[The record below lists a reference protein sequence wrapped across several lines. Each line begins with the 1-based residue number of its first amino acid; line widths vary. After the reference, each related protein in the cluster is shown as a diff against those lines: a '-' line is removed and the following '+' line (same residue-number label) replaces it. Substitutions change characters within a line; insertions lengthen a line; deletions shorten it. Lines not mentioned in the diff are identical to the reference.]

1 MMKSILM
8 KSKEL
13 RMYRTSKHTN
23 TVINPTAFA
32 RQAIFLMLMMFM
44 SVGSAWGEEV
54 AELWKGS
61 KTNGDYWTES
71 TDNKAAGGQWLRV
84 YVNGDYKIYI
94 VYGDWNN
101 IWDNKNEF
109 QGSPY
114 YNNDDKCYEFEIT
127 SDIATKLNSTGFNIQ
142 SKGAEIQRI
151 TLETKAAVVDD
162 FISDATPGQTEGDSY
177 EITDRSLTEWT
188 LDMTTPLSY
197 VASPKYAR
205 FQVLK
210 NGTAVDPTS
219 ILSIAGETPTVCTT
233 KTNGK
238 YVYNTSGLGTLTV
251 KLENITAGEFPKYQ
265 VVCFLS
271 DDEGTVTSG
280 TLTKEP
286 APDLQYTYSFTNP
299 PVQAVTRTLPD
310 LVSSVL
316 SANSQTLETATEIE
330 FDIQSYITSEYNK
343 DANALAGKWYTCWYV
358 EDNTGVR
365 QPLKNNWGALSGTWV
380 IGTNDVLSNNER
392 IVSWKTTGSNNYDFT
407 NNAGKLKFVAPS
419 GTHLSDYSGYKF
431 VCETSDE
438 YDGTTAEPKVI
449 FYIPIPSPIT
459 FEYDGMPTNTDVVQ
473 TLDSRTSTTSV
484 TLDWTNTRVTPTI
497 TTTGYKYARFYVV
510 DGNGTAVSPTDEAHK
525 LEVTGGTLCTIG
537 ESGYYVYDG
546 GSDITLPTV
555 TLSST
560 GDVRDYKVVC
570 WLATTLDNINP
581 NDGTKPLVEE
591 PDIDVAYTFSFKKPS
606 VTSTVKKTADITW
619 SATSMTMDAT
629 AGAPDD
635 WDTSW
640 ADLANAQYVKW
651 YVVGADG
658 TTKEPLA
665 LGSARQA
672 DKWTIGLSSPFSVS
686 DNVAVLT
693 GQTTFTAT
701 NWNTWGKPAVYAP
714 SNKAY
719 ADVYNYKVICEV
731 SEEAS
736 ATATPNVRYTFSFT
750 KDFLG
755 SNKSGITTSTQ
766 REVLANATDK
776 TCTLSEVTL
785 PAGTKYA
792 RFYLLDGSDNIVAPA
807 DKLTVTGS
815 KAVTVSGYENYGL
828 YVYNESGIS
837 SAPTVTLTLST
848 AELNLYR
855 VVMVTSTD
863 KAVLDGSDNVISEP
877 DYDTRKTWTFKYP
890 TAHAEGT
897 GEVEWSPVS
906 MAVTPT
912 IDALKGAGY
921 LEGLGTNYHIV
932 WTVENAGT
940 PVELATGIGRQ
951 AGKWTVSRDGV
962 NATFYAPTGQTFADV
977 KDLKLVARLYETATG
992 EDDSDKALTYTVSI
1006 IKTEFLGT
1014 EKPGCEDRNE
1024 TVEEI
1029 EEDATSVTVPLGNA
1043 LTAFGATAKYARIW
1057 LTKDDVVVDPT
1068 GKLDIAGLT
1077 AFTNSAAQYSYYI
1090 TNASGIT
1097 LSDITLTAES
1107 GVKFTQYKVHV
1118 ALSADEA
1125 VGAANYAPVAG
1136 PKRMRTES
1144 LTSYEP
1150 DYDLLY
1156 TFDFSY
1162 AAKGKVIHKYVT
1174 WDDHMKE
1181 LDLTSDIDFADL
1193 GNEFYIKWYVLDGS
1207 GNMQNL
1213 AGNNQLSGSSNM
1225 TDLWFLYMQNHQQPY
1240 PFRLE
1245 TGGKFL
1251 FLASNKDQWGNTLTL
1266 GGNNEAKPM
1275 VFTPHDTPLQ
1285 DLSDY
1290 TVVCM
1295 VSKTPPTYDGNS
1307 VTGEPDET
1315 TCTKYVFHFN
1325 ATGKNP
1331 FNGDEKSSIK
1341 TAAEA
1346 IEIANSSVTSVSGI
1360 DLTTNKKVKALTD
1373 DGFVPKYVRW
1383 QVFDADDNLVD
1394 GVLTVSGTTTKVD
1407 GLGEYIYNGTGTTDL
1422 LKGLSIDVSG
1432 KTDTDLTHYRIIGLL
1447 SDCSA
1452 DDNLVLNGTKVK
1464 EEPDFDLKVTVTF
1477 ETAFRGKL
1485 TATAVEREV
1494 VFTQLAT
1501 KWDYNTSGQEEFM
1514 LKISDDG
1521 KTVALQSKSGTTL
1534 IEKELD
1540 ILADLK
1546 TATGN
1551 TYTSLNAME
1560 NIYVRWY
1567 LERKDGSST
1576 FVKGAVRKHDDS
1588 STHFLPS
1595 NNTEGANLAHG
1606 FYWYKNGTT
1615 YSFPGGNA
1623 EGAVMVKFVQKGSD
1637 GPNPSIN
1644 ITDYN
1649 LVLNVS
1655 THPYSEYD
1663 DSYTN
1668 EDHTINHEPDDLDIR
1683 YVFNFKEK
1691 DFPADNINT
1700 VKTIYKTAL
1709 YDKTT
1714 GKITPDLFTNYAE
1727 VLTELNTSIGDFG
1740 ANGYM
1745 RWYVTT
1751 KAGDLVSDMADW
1763 SFTAG
1768 QTYTKNDTYG
1778 YYINKPNFY
1787 DYNKTEFNP
1796 TITLPGTYDKETA
1809 YKNYQVVCVVT
1820 NDQTG
1825 VELPNVEPSNMKV
1838 KYVFNLILTES
1849 EFANLPFVHYKGQ
1862 SGRDWIV
1869 PEGSTGTQDQKVWN
1883 TSTGE
1888 AEDFTGDIRQG
1899 VHTWEY
1905 NLYILPGEERKLLLP
1920 FEKYETI
1927 SNALEPRGYIRWYD
1941 WKGDTKVVNGTD
1953 YTFKAVGT
1961 ELKEKDRGLFGL
1973 CLSGSPTHDNVGVTF
1988 TPTASFSETI
1998 DIACDVSKYSDG
2010 ITTIGS
2016 TSYLIHEPTLSN
2028 RYIFHIHPASEMA
2041 NSLAASKKTLTDAE
2055 TIIKTGATDA
2065 EMHTKFVAQQNT
2077 MFNLLE
2083 DMGKMVVSL
2092 KDDLS
2097 GNFAL
2102 RFDSHNL
2109 KNYTLNAGTTETPNY
2124 VSADKVQWYAYYET
2138 ADGIYVKK
2146 IGNTETNRITTFE
2159 YSQFT
2164 SDTYTNLKGEGSL
2177 TVSDGKKFHVVGYVG
2192 NGDFN
2197 VMQGTGTYAPVAH
2210 YELHF
2215 MAAPAIPLKDLKTTA
2230 LNRTDEYMTYH
2241 YQLAGLVDFDG
2252 NPETDSRVTEATKD
2266 EYYSTEN
2273 WDDAPTSSANNITWM
2288 PREWSD
2294 IQYGFSY
2301 PQLTPTIK
2309 NGYDTG
2315 VSPEHGDYIM
2325 LKSMNAS
2332 GISTQMDTPP
2342 HNFYWW
2348 KNSELYDYTHTY
2360 RDASKYGSFLYTDAS
2375 DESRSIA
2382 TIPFTG
2388 SLCSGS
2394 TLYFTAAVADMT
2406 SQSIKPQLV
2415 IRISSVDEHGN
2426 RTPLVAFHTCDIS
2439 TTGAITGEWNQVYG
2453 QSTVPVSFDNSTTS
2467 YVAEVINYAN
2477 DTNGADFAIDQIAI
2491 YISTAKVKAET
2502 TSTLC
2507 DDTNKV
2513 KVKITAD
2520 AENLINTVG
2529 AGNTVNLYYRLF
2541 ERNED
2546 GNHVIREKEALIG
2559 EGVYSDAT
2567 GAPKGYG
2574 VVANFTA
2581 DYADLQTKATSLP
2594 AGQTSGFYLSE
2605 ESGTVVFQLAER
2617 EFVLDPSKIYFVS
2630 IYTIGADK
2638 PGDTVA
2644 EGAEAAGWGNPYQ
2657 GNQCTIYSNDINPQ
2671 RIYMELVEGE
2681 NASDG
2686 TVEIGCGATEVN
2698 KTFDMVMKYPKTSG
2712 GHDDYKDIHFDYF
2725 LGTREE
2731 YKTIE
2736 TSEHLKSALDN
2747 FRETYKD
2754 AYASSAA
2761 LPSDYQT
2768 SNAEYYNVIKKYM
2781 DDGLLLLSASKSFS
2795 HTFSTSKAG
2804 ELEFMAIPIE
2814 KELPDGR
2821 EVCSPIDIRFT
2832 VKTGGGGPELV
2843 IGFDDVDY
2851 SDSDLTPAKR
2861 GVRMGLEQLTKMQ
2874 TGGYKLHIPIHAYQD
2889 KNKGKSNKLFFSD
2902 GWLTVSETNDPT
2914 VEIGKKIARVVPS
2927 DAGSTDAYVNN
2938 SYMYLTL
2945 DFSGCEPTLH
2955 EGFYYEVSTMFYDE
2969 SEKETAEAER
2979 CNSDLY
2985 MIFKIVPEFVTWE
2998 SKQVTAQFYNAN
3010 WNNDGNW
3017 QRSERAE
3024 LYKGGTFGTQNTAT
3038 DGHPNGYFNNP
3049 ELNTNLNTHPGYV
3062 PMKFTYVT
3070 MLTDNHAPDLN
3081 GMTYESA
3088 GSQQTGG
3095 HLISLANTLIT
3106 NTSPVGT
3113 YLYDSESTF
3122 GIRYD
3127 LLVRYGAHADGGEGC
3142 FGHRSYS
3149 GSAWVDDATSET
3161 DLANINGGKVFDCE
3175 KFDGNICREI
3185 YFKPGAELL
3194 QQQRLRYQK
3203 AWVEKE
3209 LTANKWYLMSSPLR
3223 GTYAGDMYVPTTNTE
3238 ATNGRQLTEAFQPI
3252 SFSDTPSLWEGTGVG
3267 SGSYSRTKYPI
3278 YQRSWGLDQA
3288 KVYTKVN
3295 DIRATD
3301 YSAKLNFGT
3310 LSTNI
3315 VEWSHTYNDVQVPYS
3330 TLGGFSIRAHKKD
3343 QTTPALIRLPK
3354 DDVTYD
3360 YYEWNGTDHPE
3371 PAAGVGIKSTP
3382 KGADVLG
3389 QFVYDWNLTNA
3400 DNVQVGLTLSD
3411 VQSQGA
3417 DSDGNTY
3424 YLVGNPFMGSLDM
3437 GKFFAQNTAF
3447 GNTYYTYEGSVL
3459 TAVDVTLAPSETDKH
3474 IIKPL
3479 QGFFVKCAAGSAERV
3494 IFDRRMMTDG
3504 NWEIGTAFTPANP
3517 APAMTPALTLTTEGS
3532 KATIVLNEEAA
3543 AGYEETEDVE
3553 TLFDSNLADVP
3564 MVYTVSEGKA
3574 VTINHTSSLQEV
3586 CFGVTCN
3593 SDEMV
3598 DVTFDGVT
3606 DDLYVYD
3613 ALTGESVSVGDG
3625 STVTVQSNDYGRYF
3639 LTSTKASPLTLSHGE
3654 GADVLISVRGRQVTV
3669 TASADLQQVRAFS
3682 VSGATVYQTSHPGTT
3697 CQFQL
3702 QQGTYVIETETLDG
3716 RKTMK
3721 VLVK

>member
-13 RMYRTSKHTN
+13 RKYRTSKHTN

-44 SVGSAWGEEV
+44 SVGSVWAQTTTIDRYIRWDQTSSQFSISDLASQLGTDL
-54 AELWKGS
+54 ATLKTGYCIKWYILDGS
-61 KTNGDYWTES
+61 SAKQVMSGGNYQQTNWSFFANNGFWPYQYTNNVSDSYCWADTNVNYWNGDDLETSWDKYNMGHPVIWAPSGHTFQDFPDYTVVCEASAETSPSTPAIQYIFHFNATGIEPDDFVGTFSGTETNLSHEVESRS
-71 TDNKAAGGQWLRV
+71 TSTTTTIDMSGVLSTLPSAQYARFYLTQGGEAKNISTTAISVSGGQTTSKDSRGVYLYTGSTLTATDLSAVTVNLPAGTYSDYQLVAVFSDDAPRDVTGTTVAQEPADLDVKYVYSFNYPTTVIDKYIKWNQNSSDKFDITSLPTDLGMSLPDINSSYYIRWRINNGSSDINFATSVYYSTWRITSPTDWSVPTGYSPSGQGDIPITYIYTGKSDLTSTLGTVGKLKVTAPSSDLFSDYPNYTVICEVFTPQPTIDESGVVTDASVPTIRYIFHFSETGKKPDSFAGSLKTGGQALAGGAVVGQADVLT
-84 YVNGDYKIYI
+84 N
-94 VYGDWNN
+94 
-101 IWDNKNEF
+101 
-109 QGSPY
+109 
-114 YNNDDKCYEFEIT
+114 T
-127 SDIATKLNSTGFNIQ
+127 SQTSATLDFS
-142 SKGAEIQRI
+142 GA
-151 TLETKAAVVDD
+151 LAAV
-162 FISDATPGQTEGDSY
+162 GGD
-177 EITDRSLTEWT
+177 
-188 LDMTTPLSY
+188 
-197 VASPKYAR
+197 VKYAR
-205 FQVLK
+205 FYLIQE
-210 NGTAVDPTS
+210 GTAVDPTGK
-219 ILSIAGETPTVCTT
+219 LAVTDGTAGPETVHGFYVTSTT
-233 KTNGK
+233 GLTASDLEGK
-238 YVYNTSGLGTLTV
+238 VTLT
-251 KLENITAGEFPKYQ
+251 LPAGEFEDYQ
-265 VVCFLS
+265 VGCVFS
-271 DDEGTVTSG
+271 TDEATE
-280 TLTKEP
+280 LPTKEP
-286 APDLQYTYSFTNP
+286 DWDLQYTYIFEYPFKGDVSSATKVEKTFTLSPSTWAADNKEFSIDFDFTNSII
-299 PVQAVTRTLPD
+299 L
-310 LVSSVL
+310 
-316 SANSQTLETATEIE
+316 
-330 FDIQSYITSEYNK
+330 
-343 DANALAGKWYTCWYV
+343 
-358 EDNTGVR
+358 
-365 QPLKNNWGALSGTWV
+365 LKNNDNS
-380 IGTNDVLSNNER
+380 
-392 IVSWKTTGSNNYDFT
+392 
-407 NNAGKLKFVAPS
+407 
-419 GTHLSDYSGYKF
+419 
-431 VCETSDE
+431 
-438 YDGTTAEPKVI
+438 
-449 FYIPIPSPIT
+449 
-459 FEYDGMPTNTDVVQ
+459 
-473 TLDSRTSTTSV
+473 TLHTSV
-484 TLDWTNTRVTPTI
+484 TLAESFWDSYPGAQLGASDN
-497 TTTGYKYARFYVV
+497 FYIRWFLK
-510 DGNGTAVSPTDEAHK
+510 DK
-525 LEVTGGTLCTIG
+525 
-537 ESGYYVYDG
+537 
-546 GSDITLPTV
+546 
-555 TLSST
+555 ST
-560 GDVRDYKVVC
+560 GVETYIPNSIR
-570 WLATTLDNINP
+570 NIT
-581 NDGTKPLVEE
+581 G
-591 PDIDVAYTFSFKKPS
+591 A
-606 VTSTVKKTADITW
+606 STYEDCAK
-619 SATSMTMDAT
+619 
-629 AGAPDD
+629 
-635 WDTSW
+635 
-640 ADLANAQYVKW
+640 AQYGRFW
-651 YVVGADG
+651 
-658 TTKEPLA
+658 
-665 LGSARQA
+665 
-672 DKWTIGLSSPFSVS
+672 
-686 DNVAVLT
+686 
-693 GQTTFTAT
+693 
-701 NWNTWGKPAVYAP
+701 
-714 SNKAY
+714 
-719 ADVYNYKVICEV
+719 
-731 SEEAS
+731 
-736 ATATPNVRYTFSFT
+736 
-750 KDFLG
+750 
-755 SNKSGITTSTQ
+755 ST
-766 REVLANATDK
+766 
-776 TCTLSEVTL
+776 
-785 PAGTKYA
+785 
-792 RFYLLDGSDNIVAPA
+792 
-807 DKLTVTGS
+807 
-815 KAVTVSGYENYGL
+815 
-828 YVYNESGIS
+828 GIS
-837 SAPTVTLTLST
+837 S
-848 AELNLYR
+848 
-855 VVMVTSTD
+855 
-863 KAVLDGSDNVISEP
+863 
-877 DYDTRKTWTFKYP
+877 
-890 TAHAEGT
+890 
-897 GEVEWSPVS
+897 
-906 MAVTPT
+906 
-912 IDALKGAGY
+912 
-921 LEGLGTNYHIV
+921 
-932 WTVENAGT
+932 
-940 PVELATGIGRQ
+940 
-951 AGKWTVSRDGV
+951 
-962 NATFYAPTGQTFADV
+962 V
-977 KDLKLVARLYETATG
+977 KDLAT
-992 EDDSDKALTYTVSI
+992 I
-1006 IKTEFLGT
+1006 MRIKIDGT
-1014 EKPGCEDRNE
+1014 P
-1024 TVEEI
+1024 
-1029 EEDATSVTVPLGNA
+1029 
-1043 LTAFGATAKYARIW
+1043 
-1057 LTKDDVVVDPT
+1057 
-1068 GKLDIAGLT
+1068 
-1077 AFTNSAAQYSYYI
+1077 
-1090 TNASGIT
+1090 
-1097 LSDITLTAES
+1097 ES
-1107 GVKFTQYKVHV
+1107 
-1118 ALSADEA
+1118 
-1125 VGAANYAPVAG
+1125 P
-1136 PKRMRTES
+1136 
-1144 LTSYEP
+1144 
-1150 DYDLLY
+1150 
-1156 TFDFSY
+1156 
-1162 AAKGKVIHKYVT
+1162 
-1174 WDDHMKE
+1174 
-1181 LDLTSDIDFADL
+1181 
-1193 GNEFYIKWYVLDGS
+1193 
-1207 GNMQNL
+1207 
-1213 AGNNQLSGSSNM
+1213 
-1225 TDLWFLYMQNHQQPY
+1225 
-1240 PFRLE
+1240 
-1245 TGGKFL
+1245 
-1251 FLASNKDQWGNTLTL
+1251 
-1266 GGNNEAKPM
+1266 
-1275 VFTPHDTPLQ
+1275 
-1285 DLSDY
+1285 
-1290 TVVCM
+1290 
-1295 VSKTPPTYDGNS
+1295 
-1307 VTGEPDET
+1307 
-1315 TCTKYVFHFN
+1315 
-1325 ATGKNP
+1325 
-1331 FNGDEKSSIK
+1331 
-1341 TAAEA
+1341 
-1346 IEIANSSVTSVSGI
+1346 
-1360 DLTTNKKVKALTD
+1360 
-1373 DGFVPKYVRW
+1373 
-1383 QVFDADDNLVD
+1383 
-1394 GVLTVSGTTTKVD
+1394 GTT
-1407 GLGEYIYNGTGTTDL
+1407 
-1422 LKGLSIDVSG
+1422 
-1432 KTDTDLTHYRIIGLL
+1432 
-1447 SDCSA
+1447 
-1452 DDNLVLNGTKVK
+1452 
-1464 EEPDFDLKVTVTF
+1464 F
-1477 ETAFRGKL
+1477 
-1485 TATAVEREV
+1485 
-1494 VFTQLAT
+1494 
-1501 KWDYNTSGQEEFM
+1501 
-1514 LKISDDG
+1514 
-1521 KTVALQSKSGTTL
+1521 
-1534 IEKELD
+1534 
-1540 ILADLK
+1540 
-1546 TATGN
+1546 
-1551 TYTSLNAME
+1551 
-1560 NIYVRWY
+1560 
-1567 LERKDGSST
+1567 
-1576 FVKGAVRKHDDS
+1576 
-1588 STHFLPS
+1588 
-1595 NNTEGANLAHG
+1595 
-1606 FYWYKNGTT
+1606 
-1615 YSFPGGNA
+1615 
-1623 EGAVMVKFVQKGSD
+1623 
-1637 GPNPSIN
+1637 N
-1644 ITDYN
+1644 ITDYD
-1649 LVLNVS
+1649 LVCTIS
-1655 THPYSEYD
+1655 TVGGETYNGSNQVTMEPATMQMQ
-1663 DSYTN
+1663 YTFHF
-1668 EDHTINHEPDDLDIR
+1668 EDIP
-1683 YVFNFKEK
+1683 
-1691 DFPADNINT
+1691 FPADNINT

-1709 YDKTT
+1709 YDKAT

-1727 VLTELNTSIGDFG
+1727 VLTELNTSIDDFG

-1787 DYNKTEFNP
+1787 DYNKTQFNP

-1862 SGRDWIV
+1862 SGRDWTK
-1869 PEGSTGTQDQKVWN
+1869 PEGSNGSMEQKIWDS
-1883 TSTGE
+1883 STGE
-1888 AEDFTGDIRQG
+1888 PVDFTGDIRQG

-1920 FEKYETI
+1920 FEKYEGDG
-1927 SNALEPRGYIRWYD
+1927 NNLEPRGYIRWYD

-1953 YTFKAVGT
+1953 YTFTAVGT
-1961 ELKEKDRGLFGL
+1961 ELKETDRGLFGL
-1973 CLSGSPTHDNVGVTF
+1973 CLSGNPTHVNVGVTF

-2010 ITTIGS
+2010 ITTIGG

-2083 DMGKMVVSL
+2083 DKGKMVVSL
-2092 KDDLS
+2092 KDDMS
-2097 GNFAL
+2097 GKFAL

-2138 ADGIYVKK
+2138 ADGIYVKQ
-2146 IGNTETNRITTFE
+2146 IGSTVTNRITTFE
-2159 YSQFT
+2159 YSDFT
-2164 SDTYTNLKGEGSL
+2164 SNTYTNLKGEGSL

-2197 VMQGTGTYAPVAH
+2197 VKNATGTYAPVVH

-2215 MAAPAIPLKDLKTTA
+2215 MAAPAIPLKDLKTSA

-2252 NPETDSRVTEATKD
+2252 NPETDSRVTETTKD

-2273 WDDAPTSSANNITWM
+2273 WDDAPTSSANNMTWV

-2294 IQYGFSY
+2294 IEYGFSY
-2301 PQLTPTIK
+2301 PQLTATIK
-2309 NGYDTG
+2309 NGYGGTLWL
-2315 VSPEHGDYIM
+2315 SPEHGDYIM
-2325 LKSMNAS
+2325 LKSMNVP
-2332 GISTQMDTPP
+2332 GISSEMDTPP
-2342 HNFYWW
+2342 HYYHWW
-2348 KNSELYDYTHTY
+2348 DSNLLYDYTHTY
-2360 RDASKYGSFLYTDAS
+2360 TDALKYGSFLYTDAS

-2406 SQSIKPQLV
+2406 GGSIKPQLV

-2529 AGNTVNLYYRLF
+2529 VGNKVNLYYRLF

-2546 GNHVIREKEALIG
+2546 GNHLIREKEALIG
-2559 EGVYSDAT
+2559 EGVYSDET

-2574 VVANFTA
+2574 VVADFKA
-2581 DYADLQTKATSLP
+2581 DLADLQTTATSLS

-2605 ESGTVVFQLAER
+2605 ETGTVVFQLAER

-2712 GHDDYKDIHFDYF
+2712 GHDDYEDIHFDYF

-2731 YKTIE
+2731 YKTAQTTDGLNDALAAFRAVE
-2736 TSEHLKSALDN
+2736 GQKGPYATSADLPA
-2747 FRETYKD
+2747 
-2754 AYASSAA
+2754 AYN
-2761 LPSDYQT
+2761 T
-2768 SNAEYYNVIKKYM
+2768 EGNVIKKYM
-2781 DDGLLLLSASKSFS
+2781 DNGLLLLSASTSFS

-2821 EVCSPIDIRFT
+2821 EVCSPIDICFT

-2851 SDSDLTPAKR
+2851 SDPDLTPAKR
-2861 GVRMGLEQLTKMQ
+2861 GVRMGLEQLTKLQ

-2902 GWLTVSETNDPT
+2902 GWLTVSDTNDPT

-2969 SEKETAEAER
+2969 SEKETAEADR

-2998 SKQVTAQFYNAN
+2998 SKPVTAPFYNAN

-3017 QRSERAE
+3017 QRSEREE
-3024 LYKGGTFGTQNTAT
+3024 LYKGDTFGTQNTAT
-3038 DGHPNGYFNNP
+3038 AGHPNGYFNNL
-3049 ELNTNLNTHPGYV
+3049 ELNPNLNTHPGYV

-3070 MLTDNHAPDLN
+3070 MPTDNHAPDLN
-3081 GMTYESA
+3081 GMTYEA
-3088 GSQQTGG
+3088 VGSEQTGG
-3095 HLISLANTLIT
+3095 KLINLANTLNT

-3113 YLYDSESTF
+3113 HVYNSASTA

-3127 LLVRYGAHADGGEGC
+3127 LLVRYGDHADGGEGC
-3142 FGHRSYS
+3142 FGHRTYNGTTWID
-3149 GSAWVDDATSET
+3149 GSTTGLPA
-3161 DLANINGGKVFDCE
+3161 KVFDCE

-3209 LTANKWYLMSSPLR
+3209 LTANKWYLMSSPLK

-3278 YQRSWGLDQA
+3278 YQRSWGLNQA

-3360 YYEWNGTDHPE
+3360 YYEWNGTDHPA

-3479 QGFFVKCAAGSAERV
+3479 QGFFVKCAAGFADRV

-3504 NWEIGTAFTPANP
+3504 NWEIGTAVTPANP
-3517 APAMTPALTLTTEGS
+3517 APALTSALTLTTEGS

-3543 AGYEETEDVE
+3543 AGYVANEDVE

-3564 MVYTVSEGKA
+3564 MVYTVAGVQA
-3574 VTINHTSSLQEV
+3574 VSIDARPELDV
-3586 CFGVTCN
+3586 VPFGVTCS
-3593 SDEMV
+3593 SDEPV
-3598 DVTFDGVT
+3598 NVNVTVGQRSEVEGQFSILNSQISN
-3606 DDLYVYD
+3606 LYVYD

-3625 STVTVQSNDYGRYF
+3625 STITVQPNDYGRYF
-3639 LTSTKASPLTLSHGE
+3639 LTSTKASPLTLSQGE
-3654 GADVLISVRGRQVTV
+3654 GADVLISVRSGMVTV
-3669 TASADLQQVRAFS
+3669 TATNELHQVRALS
-3682 VSGATVYQTSHPGTT
+3682 VSGATVYSDSNCGSSS
-3697 CQFQL
+3697 QFQL
-3702 QQGTYVIETETLDG
+3702 QQGTYVIEAETATG
-3716 RKTMK
+3716 RKTVK